1 MPGLVTLSA
10 DLQGFVGDVAE
21 KWDISGT
28 TATFNLNPKAKWHD
42 GTPLTS
48 KDVAFT
54 LNVLTDPASTSRW
67 GNAFKH
73 IAGYDEAQKATSPT
87 SLTGIATPD
96 DNTVVL
102 TLTQPDSGLLNGF
115 MFVNLLPE
123 HILGKVARADLATQD
138 FWTKG
143 RIGAGPFKWG
153 QLVEGERIELTA
165 FADYHL
171 GAPENLEAESA
182 LLRQL

>member
-1 MPGLVTLSA
+1 MNREPFRIDKLIEAAATGTISRRDLVKRAAALGLGAPMIAALLNVSAVGSAAAQTEMTLSLTAADRRRQRQTQRGDHRVLLHRQRRQPVRSQPHGRCRLVTLSA

-73 IAGYDEAQKATSPT
+73 IAGYDEAQKATRRP
-87 SLTGIATPD
+87 
-96 DNTVVL
+96 
-102 TLTQPDSGLLNGF
+102 
-115 MFVNLLPE
+115 
-123 HILGKVARADLATQD
+123 R
-138 FWTKG
+138 
-143 RIGAGPFKWG
+143 
-153 QLVEGERIELTA
+153 
-165 FADYHL
+165 
-171 GAPENLEAESA
+171 
-182 LLRQL
+182 